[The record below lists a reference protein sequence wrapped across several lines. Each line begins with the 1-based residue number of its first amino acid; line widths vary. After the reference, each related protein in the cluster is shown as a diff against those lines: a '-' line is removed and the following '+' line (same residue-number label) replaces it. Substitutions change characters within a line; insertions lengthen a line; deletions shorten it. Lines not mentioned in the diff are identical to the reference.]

1 MNIITRLHALQEDWL
16 RMDADPDVDTSA
28 YGTCAEDIGG
38 LIAEYEDQPLASEPA
53 RTPTEDQLR
62 RDIGADQLPPATVS
76 PAPLSRAAFTARVE
90 QALTWQVLERADVAK
105 FDAFGANAAR
115 AAHISVLADALYPV
129 LGAAM
134 MTQLKQENTDEQKRT
149 NEGEVSDLRREDAG
163 ARPVLGEAMP
173 RLLKETVEGEVEE
186 ARRQRLGAASPV
198 AGAPET
204 GPTWAEHWRIVRSL
218 EVALR
223 DLAWNVPMRLR
234 EAHELAVK
242 HLAPNDSDLPTTAEL
257 SGMWR
262 DHECMPDGVLPTP
275 PDDNRRRR

>member
-186 ARRQRLGAASPV
+186 VRRQRLGAASPV

-204 GPTWAEHWRIVRSL
+204 GWQPIETAPRDRTHVIVYYDRDKYPKPYVAYFAPDIAGGCWLSWVGAIKVNPTHWHPL
-218 EVALR
+218 PALP
-223 DLAWNVPMRLR
+223 APP
-234 EAHELAVK
+234 AGSPEL
-242 HLAPNDSDLPTTAEL
+242 
-257 SGMWR
+257 
-262 DHECMPDGVLPTP
+262 
-275 PDDNRRRR
+275 